1 MIAPA
6 KGPGYLRRR
15 RTRPRR
21 RSGHAARGVS
31 DRREPQWRRPAD
43 APARR
48 DPVDPRARGTAPS
61 TARRPA
67 PGPRLRPPRVPP
79 AGPGSGHQTGH
90 RPPRSSARLRP
101 WNSSLGRRATIAQ
114 FHGFRHL
121 RVRRERH
128 DDIHETFL
136 DLATCLITH
145 RHVQHLCR
153 DFLRGG
159 GNERCRAD
167 QGSPGLSLGA
177 ESTRFPLMG
186 RLWWSSAVRGPG
198 HRPVPGRGHD
208 HGTGRCASPQ
218 PRIRAA
224 QRLTSYARPQ
234 EATD

>member
-1 MIAPA
+1 MRLAVSLTGGNRNGVAQLMPPLAEIPST
-6 KGPGYLRRR
+6 PGLVG
-15 RTRPRR
+15 RPRR
-21 RSGHAARGVS
+21 RPDVQLRDHGYDHHGY
-31 DRREPQWRRPAD
+31 RRPVRAQD
-43 APARR
+43 IKPVIARR
-48 DPVDPRARGTAPS
+48 GGGAAHSSG
-61 TARRPA
+61 
-67 PGPRLRPPRVPP
+67 L
-79 AGPGSGHQTGH
+79 GSH
-90 RPPRSSARLRP
+90 RWVVERTIARL
-101 WNSSLGRRATIAQ
+101 
-114 FHGFRHL
+114 HGFRRL
-121 RVRRERH
+121 RIRRERH